1 MLATAVACIDLQS
14 YRKPCHPRHA
24 VGSLIEIFI
33 NVLGRASWL
42 PLLSLSLPL
51 SLSHCLPHSILYPIS
66 LLTLC
71 IFSFRSFLLL
81 SFWQSLSLPSHPFCV
96 SRKKKSGMDQV
107 GFSLNFTFKLRWLMD
122 KRLVARHGDSN
133 LGVIFPDWTYPTGHQ
148 FAIRKI

>member
-51 SLSHCLPHSILYPIS
+51 SLSPSFHPLPNLSSYPLYLLIS
-66 LLTLC
+66 F
-71 IFSFRSFLLL
+71 IPSSFLLTVSFITLTSFLCL
-81 SFWQSLSLPSHPFCV
+81 SQ
-96 SRKKKSGMDQV
+96 KKSRV
-107 GFSLNFTFKLRWLMD
+107 WIRSASL
-122 KRLVARHGDSN
+122 
-133 LGVIFPDWTYPTGHQ
+133 
-148 FAIRKI
+148 

>member
-51 SLSHCLPHSILYPIS
+51 SLSHSFHPLPNLSSYPLY
-66 LLTLC
+66 
-71 IFSFRSFLLL
+71 LLL
-81 SFWQSLSLPSHPFCV
+81 SFIPSSFLLTVSFITLTSFLCLSQ
-96 SRKKKSGMDQV
+96 KKKSGMDQV

-133 LGVIFPDWTYPTGHQ
+133 LGVIFPD
-148 FAIRKI
+148 

>member
-51 SLSHCLPHSILYPIS
+51 SLSHSFHPLPNLSSYPLY
-66 LLTLC
+66 
-71 IFSFRSFLLL
+71 LLL
-81 SFWQSLSLPSHPFCV
+81 SFIPSSFLLTVSFITLTSFLCLSQ
-96 SRKKKSGMDQV
+96 KKSGMDQV

-133 LGVIFPDWTYPTGHQ
+133 LGVIFPD
-148 FAIRKI
+148 

>member
-51 SLSHCLPHSILYPIS
+51 SLSHSFHPLPNLFLS

-71 IFSFRSFLLL
+71 IFSFLSFLLL
-81 SFWQSLSLPSHPFCV
+81 SF
-96 SRKKKSGMDQV
+96 
-107 GFSLNFTFKLRWLMD
+107 
-122 KRLVARHGDSN
+122 
-133 LGVIFPDWTYPTGHQ
+133 
-148 FAIRKI
+148 